1 MSKRFFSTLLV
12 LSLALTA
19 PFAVAQEKAN
29 EAAKG
34 PRLTIVE
41 PIKDFGVVPKGQKL
55 DWSFEI
61 RNTGTS
67 DLEILAAKPG
77 CGCTVADFDKV
88 IKPGQ
93 SGKVTGRFR
102 ATGIRP
108 KCTDKINAAGMHLRA
123 DMFAHVKAVA

>member
-77 CGCTVADFDKV
+77 FAPIADEIERFFLLSRTVFFDA
-88 IKPGQ
+88 
-93 SGKVTGRFR
+93 SAR
-102 ATGIRP
+102 AGIEGEP
-108 KCTDKINAAGMHLRA
+108 LAWLRQFCRRCR
-123 DMFAHVKAVA
+123 DCERGLK